1 MAKQKKKEDKPIK
14 ANKELGGFDI
24 KINEFGELITSYSI
38 DNINQFLNENL
49 HDKKFDS
56 EEE

>member
-1 MAKQKKKEDKPIK
+1 MAKKKKDEKPAK
-14 ANKELGGFDI
+14 VNKELGGFDI

-49 HDKKFDS
+49 HDKKIDS